1 MTESNTII
9 GRVKWF
15 NNKSGFGF
23 ITACDGDLKD
33 KDIFV
38 HWSAVKVE
46 NSQYKYLVQG
56 EYVEFDIVKSEKGE
70 HEHNAVNVSGVKG
83 GNLMCETRRINRE
96 QARTRPTSSEEHVKR
111 PASKPASRNPE
122 GNDGYTQVSRN
133 KRGGRGGPRPGR
145 GGRGGP
151 RSHPQPAIN
160 TSN

>member
-1 MTESNTII
+1 MTDLNNVT

-56 EYVEFDIVKSEKGE
+56 EYVEFNIVKSEKGE
-70 HEHNAVNVSGVKG
+70 HEHNAINVSGVKG
-83 GNLMCETRRINRE
+83 GNLMCETRRLNRE
-96 QARTRPTSSEEHVKR
+96 QARARPSSDEAVAPETAPRRVPPRPNPRKYVTPKPESNDGFTPVGRKRNNKPRTSSQSN
-111 PASKPASRNPE
+111 ATRN
-122 GNDGYTQVSRN
+122 N
-133 KRGGRGGPRPGR
+133 
-145 GGRGGP
+145 
-151 RSHPQPAIN
+151 
-160 TSN
+160 

>member
-1 MTESNTII
+1 MTESNAII

-23 ITACDGDLKD
+23 ITACDGELKD

-70 HEHNAVNVSGVKG
+70 HEHNAVNVCGVKG

-96 QARTRPTSSEEHVKR
+96 QAKARPVSSDETKTESVKR
-111 PASKPASRNPE
+111 GNGRQYARKYVTPKPE
-122 GNDGYTQVSRN
+122 GGDGFTSVSRKRPN
-133 KRGGRGGPRPGR
+133 KGSR
-145 GGRGGP
+145 
-151 RSHPQPAIN
+151 QPKPTTVSAS
-160 TSN
+160 SN